1 MKKQLDIN
9 CLHYFISFSLFLKYH
24 QSFFTSFIFVN
35 ILYKDTYTVDRNRTC
50 AYRCYDT
57 SILKD
62 GIGSQD
68 GYCLAGLW
76 FPYTSAAHPES

>member
-1 MKKQLDIN
+1 M
-9 CLHYFISFSLFLKYH
+9 SFSLFLKYH
-24 QSFFTSFIFVN
+24 QNHSSLRFIFVN
-35 ILYKDTYTVDRNRTC
+35 ILHKDTYTVDRNRTC
-50 AYRCYDT
+50 AYGCYDT
-57 SILKD
+57 LILKD